1 MPTDTNNGFEQYV
14 SSMDYNLQHKQSEAS
29 QLNLSNN
36 IPQLQGSLLLT
47 QGQQQQPQ
55 QLQQLHQQLQLQ
67 RLQLQQ
73 QRLQIQQQQQL
84 QQQHHHHHQQ
94 QQQRLNALPMKIFT
108 PTTPAHNST
117 KIKANNNNNLSNNHA
132 VPLKRKLM
140 PQDDESDRKHI
151 RACPPL
157 PPLPPSLLGISE
169 VNCDVVVA
177 LANDTKNTTTSGSV
191 KVSLSSTAPG
201 ISTKQKIE
209 PPTSSICYSA
219 DMTAA
224 VTSDCVEG
232 NNKTRNAV
240 FRRNSLRLNNPFYDD
255 TFPIAKQYQPAPTTS
270 APSSPSKE
278 NEVAELLGNHLI
290 SARLG
295 PAHFGLRTMLR
306 SWVATAIRKRSFAL
320 LGKAAKVALKC
331 GISMDMLFC
340 GENGNGITK
349 DDKSNQNGMSFLPPL
364 LFQSAVQ
371 QIVIGPT
378 MTFDEITPQLLHA
391 VRCGSAVTS
400 EGSTEGERSIAN
412 RWISVRSINRGV
424 TRWYVTPAFDRTITS
439 RRDVQSAAEEWH
451 QQRKDNDSSQQSN
464 RPPQPKREFDVLDL
478 FLPGR
483 EKNRV
488 LRMLMKQ
495 FAMYPKPDMP
505 LRPSF
510 LERVMIRP
518 RRVEGAYQCSMNNN
532 FDLKNTSV
540 QCPPSS
546 SLLMEVDMVMCIHI
560 LSVDEALI
568 LTEFLRRDVI
578 VQTTEPLPAP
588 TPVFAPSRPLP
599 NQAVSSPSPVT
610 NISSRSP
617 TLFLGSGSVHVP
629 DSFMYNYQGQ
639 QQQQHNQSDTIV
651 TEQLQ
656 DRQQDRQHIHH
667 SQRDAD
673 NNVINSNINKSKN
686 LAPTASAGHI
696 STLLM
701 QQQQRQQQQALIQ
714 TTTAGGTVPSPTS
727 ASSKSSSE
735 SSSEKLTFD
744 DLLQQEKLNM
754 MLKPMR

>member
-1 MPTDTNNGFEQYV
+1 MSTNTNNGVEQYV
-14 SSMDYNLQHKQSEAS
+14 SNMDYNLQHKQSEAT

-36 IPQLQGSLLLT
+36 IPQLPGSLLLT
-47 QGQQQQPQ
+47 QGQQQHPQ

-84 QQQHHHHHQQ
+84 QQQHHHQ

-108 PTTPAHNST
+108 PTTPAHNNT
-117 KIKANNNNNLSNNHA
+117 KIKANNNHNFSNNHA

-140 PQDDESDRKHI
+140 PQDDELDPKKI

-157 PPLPPSLLGISE
+157 PPLPPSLLGVTE
-169 VNCDVVVA
+169 VNYDAVVA
-177 LANDTKNTTTSGSV
+177 PANDTKNTTPSGGV

-201 ISTKQKIE
+201 ISTQQKIE

-278 NEVAELLGNHLI
+278 NEAAELLGKHLI

-371 QIVIGPT
+371 QVVIGPT
-378 MTFDEITPQLLHA
+378 VTFDEITPQLLHA

-439 RRDVQSAAEEWH
+439 RRDIQSAAEEWH
-451 QQRKDNDSSQQSN
+451 QQPKDNDSSQQSN

-488 LRMLMKQ
+488 LRTLMNQ

-518 RRVEGAYQCSMNNN
+518 RRVEGAYQCNMNNN
-532 FDLKNTSV
+532 FDFKNTSA

-546 SLLMEVDMVMCIHI
+546 SLLMEVDMVICIHI
-560 LSVDEALI
+560 LSVDQALI

-588 TPVFAPSRPLP
+588 TPVIAQLRPFP
-599 NQAVSSPSPVT
+599 NQAVSTPSPVT

-617 TLFLGSGSVHVP
+617 TPFLGSGSVHVP
-629 DSFMYNYQGQ
+629 DSFMHNYQGQ
-639 QQQQHNQSDTIV
+639 QQQQLNQSDTIV
-651 TEQLQ
+651 TEQ
-656 DRQQDRQHIHH
+656 QQDRQHINH

-673 NNVINSNINKSKN
+673 SNVINSNIITSKN
-686 LAPTASAGHI
+686 LPPSAAASHAA
-696 STLLM
+696 TLLM
-701 QQQQRQQQQALIQ
+701 QQQQRQQQLAQSQ
-714 TTTAGGTVPSPTS
+714 STTAGGAIPSPTS
-727 ASSKSSSE
+727 ASSKSNSE

-754 MLKPMR
+754 MLKPMQ